1 MRVRARLGSGRRLDR
16 LHHHILGAMEVAVQA
31 VSPTV
36 LIRRHLKIDH
46 GMLRV
51 DDLSLPLDSF
61 RKIWV
66 IGAGKASGGM
76 AEAIEQLLGSRVSG
90 GLVVLPNYLR
100 PWPRSRRI
108 VITRGTHPTPSEHNV
123 RNAMRMLEL
132 IDEASR
138 RDLVIVLISGGSSAL
153 MEYPMAGIRLADLSR
168 TTDMLLESGARVEEI
183 NAVRKHLSR
192 LKGGRLAEKLG
203 EPQVLTLIISDVV
216 GDRLDAIGSGPTAP
230 DPTTY
235 REAKKVLEKYNLW
248 RNIPAPVSALI
259 ERGIGGIIAETP
271 KDPRTFKRVKNV
283 IVGNNRQS
291 CLAAASHLKKMGYD
305 AHVLSTSLV
314 GEAKAVGRIL
324 GSITLDIRDSGLLSS
339 PAVLISGGETTVTVN
354 GRGKGGRN
362 QELALAAA
370 IMLDQSRGLVFGS
383 LGTDGV
389 DGPTNAAGA
398 MVDGTTVAR
407 GHKRG
412 LDPEKCLENND
423 SYTYFSAV
431 GDLVRTGP
439 TGTNVNDLMFMAAG

>member
-1 MRVRARLGSGRRLDR
+1 MRVRARLSSGRRLDR
-16 LHHHILGAMEVAVQA
+16 LHHDILRAMEVAVQA
-31 VSPTV
+31 VSPTI
-36 LIRRHLKIDH
+36 LCQSHLKVDH
-46 GMLRV
+46 GILRV
-51 DDLSLPLDSF
+51 DGLSLPLDGF
-61 RKIWV
+61 RNIWV

-76 AEAIEQLLGSRVSG
+76 AESIEQLLRSRVSG
-90 GLVVLPNYLR
+90 GLVVVPSYLR

-108 VITRGTHPTPSEHNV
+108 VFTGGTHPTPSENNV
-123 RNAMRMLEL
+123 RNARRMLEL
-132 IDEASR
+132 VDDASR
-138 RDLVIVLISGGSSAL
+138 RDLVIVLISGGSSSL
-153 MEYPMAGIRLADLSR
+153 MEYPMAGIKIEDLSR
-168 TTDMLLESGARVEEI
+168 TTDMLLESGARIEEI

-203 EPQVLTLIISDVV
+203 EPRVLTLIISDVV
-216 GDRLDAIGSGPTAP
+216 GDRLDAIGSGPTTP

-235 REAKKVLEKYNLW
+235 REAKQVLEKYNLW
-248 RNIPAPVSALI
+248 RNIPARVSALI
-259 ERGIGGIIAETP
+259 EQGIGGIIPETP
-271 KDPRTFKRVKNV
+271 KDPRTFRRVNNV

-291 CLAAASHLKKMGYD
+291 CLAAAAHLKKMGYD

-370 IMLDQSRGLVFGS
+370 IMLDRSRGLVFGS

-389 DGPTNAAGA
+389 DGPTDAAGA
-398 MVDGTTVAR
+398 IVDGTTVAR

-412 LDPEKCLENND
+412 LDPEECLENND